1 MKTIVVTRRE
11 NVKDEDKMRLD
22 IDPTTQRIVTSN
34 EDIRSTAQW
43 PLSDIANGS
52 LVLGSNLC
60 ASLS

>member
-1 MKTIVVTRRE
+1 M
-11 NVKDEDKMRLD
+11 KDEDKMRLD

>member
-34 EDIRSTAQW
+34 EDTFYSTMAFVRHSKRF
-43 PLSDIANGS
+43 LSS
-52 LVLGSNLC
+52 WE
-60 ASLS
+60 